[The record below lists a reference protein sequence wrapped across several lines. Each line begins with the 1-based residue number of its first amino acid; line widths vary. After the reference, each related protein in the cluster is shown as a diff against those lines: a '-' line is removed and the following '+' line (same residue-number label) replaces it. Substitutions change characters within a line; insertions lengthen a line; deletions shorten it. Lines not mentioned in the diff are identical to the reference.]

1 MENQPLCGPLGA
13 PDDENA
19 LPSRGLLLKEE
30 AKKRKCSPREEKGG
44 GGAEELHRET
54 GFKSV
59 LQRFVRPVNNLA
71 HDCSDMEGRSL

>member
-44 GGAEELHRET
+44 GAQRSFTEKLAL
-54 GFKSV
+54 SQSYNV
-59 LQRFVRPVNNLA
+59 LSGQ
-71 HDCSDMEGRSL
+71 